1 MKRGAPLGNKN
12 AVGKVGG
19 GRPPNWLKEACRE
32 AAFTTRTVEIL
43 KEEIE
48 SKGRDRLKAVE
59 MLWDRGW
66 GKAEQSVDLT
76 QHDQDRPTTE
86 ALIQTLTALRAELD
100 TLRAGISVEGG
111 K

>member
-12 AVGKVGG
+12 AVGKEGG

-32 AAFTTRTVEIL
+32 AAYTTKTVEIL

-48 SKGRDRLKAVE
+48 SKGRDRFKAVE

-76 QHDQDRPTTE
+76 HHDQDRPSTQ
-86 ALIQTLTALRAELD
+86 ALIETVTALRAELD
-100 TLRAGISVEGG
+100 HLRAGAKVAGG
-111 K
+111 E